1 MCWRD
6 DGSSRNDSGSLEDGA
21 QTGAAGDG
29 FVAPPGAA
37 PREPWWNKRRYARP
51 TDRTLREQMHI
62 TDLEIERR
70 KTLLRFT
77 ADDADLL
84 AEMLPLAK
92 LEVDDIVARF
102 YAEQTAIPQISVL
115 IGDADTLRRLHRTM
129 RDYILDLFS
138 GVYDAAYV
146 NKRLRIGMAHKR
158 IGVGPKLY
166 LAGVCCLKT
175 LLNDM
180 IERHTPRDRFPSDLR
195 QRRLSALYKLMYFD
209 NALVFDTYFR
219 SLMAELE
226 TSHRQ
231 MEEHAAVLEETVA
244 LRTRQLEAL
253 SRTDS
258 LTGLLNRRVFDEAL
272 EREIKI
278 ADRTGTAVSLVF
290 IDLDGFKTVNDDGG
304 HAEGDRILAL
314 VGATLLKCVR
324 AGEAA
329 FRLGGDEFAI
339 IMPRTNADEAEV
351 ACRRIGDDMHKA
363 CHRRVKASM
372 GIAQT
377 GPGNLVTAEQLF
389 RHADAAMYEAK
400 RSEGSP
406 VRIVR
411 AVTGAADPGRAD
423 KGAAA

>member
-1 MCWRD
+1 MGD
-6 DGSSRNDSGSLEDGA
+6 DGSVEHQEHA
-21 QTGAAGDG
+21 GAAGDEFILQPHG
-29 FVAPPGAA
+29 PLWSSLWDKGKHP
-37 PREPWWNKRRYARP
+37 RP

-70 KTLLRFT
+70 KSVLRFT
-77 ADDADLL
+77 PKDAELL
-84 AEMLPLAK
+84 AEMLPLVK

-102 YAEQTAIPQISVL
+102 YSEQTTIPQISVM
-115 IGDADTLRRLHRTM
+115 IGDADTLRRLHQTM
-129 RDYILDLFS
+129 REYILDLFS
-138 GVYDAAYV
+138 GAYDAAYV
-146 NKRLRIGMAHKR
+146 NKRLRIGIVHKR

-166 LAGVCCLKT
+166 LAGIRCLKA

-195 QRRLSALYKLMYFD
+195 QRRLNALDKLLYFD
-209 NALVFDTYFR
+209 NALFFDTYFR

-226 TSHRQ
+226 ASHRQ
-231 MEEHAAVLEETVA
+231 MEEHAAILEETVA

-278 ADRTGTAVSLVF
+278 ADRTETPLSLVF
-290 IDLDGFKTVNDDGG
+290 VDLDGFKTVNDDGG
-304 HAEGDRILAL
+304 HAEGDRVLAL
-314 VGATLLKCVR
+314 VGETLRRSVR

-329 FRLGGDEFAI
+329 FRLGGDEFAV
-339 IMPRTNADEAEV
+339 IMPRTTADDAEV
-351 ACRRIGDDMHKA
+351 ACRRIGTELHKV
-363 CHRRVKASM
+363 CHLRVKASM

-377 GPGNLVTAEQLF
+377 GPGDLLTAEQLF
-389 RHADAAMYEAK
+389 RRADAAMYEAK
-400 RSEGSP
+400 RSSGTP

-411 AVTGAADPGRAD
+411 AVTDAADPKSAG